1 MSDFIDKR
9 ELAREL
15 RARLSQIMAETG
27 ETQSGLAR
35 ATGVDRS
42 TISQLLTDEGG
53 RMPGAHLIALAARHF
68 GISTDWLLGLSEHQQ
83 MASDLVDASLQVTK
97 ATRMLI
103 DDQIYEWHRQATGY
117 KIRHVPTG
125 LPDLLKT
132 RETLRWEYGN
142 HVTRDSQQA
151 IEASERRLE
160 WMRQTS
166 SDVEIALPLQELQM
180 LARGEGY
187 YRDMPGPLRN
197 GQLQYMR
204 DVTDQLYP
212 ALRLYLYDARQVF
225 SAPLTVFGP
234 LMAAIYIGQN
244 YLVFRD
250 SNRVRMLTA
259 HFDQLVRQAEH
270 GARDLPDVLAS
281 LLERPNESG
290 PR

>member
-1 MSDFIDKR
+1 MIDSIDKR
-9 ELAREL
+9 DLAGEL
-15 RARLSQIMAETG
+15 RARLAQIMTETG

-35 ATGVDRS
+35 AIGVDRS

-68 GISTDWLLGLSEHQQ
+68 GISADWLLGLSEHQQ
-83 MASDLVDASLQVTK
+83 MASDLVDASLQVTA
-97 ATRMLI
+97 ATRTLI
-103 DDQIYEWHRQATGY
+103 DDQIYDWHRQATGY

-132 RETLRWEYGN
+132 RETLRWEYDN
-142 HVTRDSQQA
+142 HVTRNTQQA

-160 WMRQTS
+160 WMRETT

-187 YRDMPGPLRN
+187 YRDLPHRHRDA
-197 GQLQYMR
+197 QLDYMR
-204 DVTDQLYP
+204 EVTDQLYP

-225 SAPLTVFGP
+225 STPLTVFGP

-250 SNRVRMLTA
+250 SNRVRTLTA
-259 HFDQLVRQAEH
+259 HFDQLVRRAQH
-270 GARDLPDVLAS
+270 GARDLPDLLAGLQS
-281 LLERPNESG
+281 APTETG
-290 PR
+290 PC